1 MGFTDGSSPELPT
14 QVPYL
19 IVIFFCSSLT
29 GIRIKVRELVQPV
42 FFYIKGN
49 LLFTKF
55 LIIPI
60 RILNATFLLI
70 TIMISGVLIM
80 KLLATLK
87 KNFAVSILF
96 YFHM

>member
-19 IVIFFCSSLT
+19 IVIFFCFSLT

-60 RILNATFLLI
+60 RILNATFLFI
-70 TIMISGVLIM
+70 NNNDIWCSNNEVIGNV
-80 KLLATLK
+80 K